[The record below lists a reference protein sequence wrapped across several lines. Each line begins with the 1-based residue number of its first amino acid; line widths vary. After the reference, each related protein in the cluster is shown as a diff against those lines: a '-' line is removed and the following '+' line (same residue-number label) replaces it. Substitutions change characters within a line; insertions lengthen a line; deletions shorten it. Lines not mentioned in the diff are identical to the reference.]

1 MALVEEGAAPSEQQ
15 THHRNGHR
23 NRQQQHYT
31 LATCYL
37 LPPTYHPPTTHLP
50 PTYYPPTT
58 HLLLTYYPIPGYT
71 TYKLRVAIYY
81 HHCYEASVAK
91 KNTSQT
97 KNTGERSGTVAQR
110 TGQHRTTVAKNIIV
124 AKNSSEPLEKTPV
137 QAVKTPLSENVWK
150 YIIGHC
156 HCCKNTSQTQ
166 TWTHGFFSGRSGVQ
180 KNPGKIKTPVWRI
193 YGKVLKESNTLCTQ
207 YLWSLKETQGA
218 QVVKP
223 SLA

>member
-91 KNTSQT
+91 KTLAKQKTPGNGREPLHNAPDNIGQLL
-97 KNTGERSGTVAQR
+97 QR
-110 TGQHRTTVAKNIIV
+110 TSLLQRT
-124 AKNSSEPLEKTPV
+124 
-137 QAVKTPLSENVWK
+137 AVN
-150 YIIGHC
+150 
-156 HCCKNTSQTQ
+156 
-166 TWTHGFFSGRSGVQ
+166 R
-180 KNPGKIKTPVWRI
+180 
-193 YGKVLKESNTLCTQ
+193 
-207 YLWSLKETQGA
+207 
-218 QVVKP
+218 
-223 SLA
+223 